1 MDEKPDQI
9 VNKIEEK
16 RDELGRNLE
25 ELESKVKRNTD
36 WHTYYDRN
44 PMLVL
49 GAALGGGL
57 LLGAAAGGSLK
68 TSGKKEW
75 SSSSTPSASYLKA
88 QSYEPITATATP
100 SPESSSA
107 QSLKNAASAFLGNH
121 SHEITSAIDQFK
133 GALIAFGIGKVKEFL
148 SDAVPGLA
156 DHLGDLGPRTS
167 KPASSSQG
175 GAGMSGAADYRSG
188 AHSQPSGSPAPAP
201 QSA

>member
-25 ELESKVKRNTD
+25 ELENKVKRNTD

-57 LLGAAAGGSLK
+57 LLGAVAGGSLND
-68 TSGKKEW
+68 SGKKDW
-75 SSSSTPSASYLKA
+75 RSSSAPSPSYLKA
-88 QSYEPITATATP
+88 QSYEPVSATAP
-100 SPESSSA
+100 SDSSSA

-121 SHEITSAIDQFK
+121 SNEITSAIDQFK

-148 SDAVPGLA
+148 SDAVPGLG
-156 DHLGDLGPRTS
+156 DHLGDLGHRTS

-175 GAGMSGAADYRSG
+175 GPGMSGTADHRSG
-188 AHSQPSGSPAPAP
+188 ERSQPSGTPAPAP
-201 QSA
+201 QTA